1 MLQPFLSRFGQTAQ
15 IPISPPLKSGGIVGK
30 SNIKA
35 SHLPQMVLHYFKFC
49 ELQRHRL
56 TRDNSNVKKVIQVP
70 VVIKL
75 EIEVQRHTQLL
86 RIVKKR

>member
-1 MLQPFLSRFGQTAQ
+1 
-15 IPISPPLKSGGIVGK
+15 
-30 SNIKA
+30 
-35 SHLPQMVLHYFKFC
+35 MVLHYFKFC